1 MSPEF
6 VQVKVVY
13 SSVREIGKCGMSE
26 AETWG
31 IKKKA
36 LWLRQSVVLDELC
49 SVCAQSWYFYKR
61 HSSDCS

>member
-31 IKKKA
+31 IKKKGFVA
-36 LWLRQSVVLDELC
+36 KTVSG
-49 SVCAQSWYFYKR
+49 A
-61 HSSDCS
+61 